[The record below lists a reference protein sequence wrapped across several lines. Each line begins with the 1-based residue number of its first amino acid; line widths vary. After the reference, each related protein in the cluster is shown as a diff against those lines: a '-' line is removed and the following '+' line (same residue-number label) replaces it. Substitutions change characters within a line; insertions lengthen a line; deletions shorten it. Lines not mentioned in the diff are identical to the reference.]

1 MRSAFDEDKSGMVDH
16 DEFKAGL
23 AMIGFEPSEKELG
36 EVLAIVDKDN
46 DGEVDYEE
54 FASRISKILG
64 DEDFKQDSGSE
75 LGATPSAGSADRER
89 PATAGSSVRME
100 YKELYNPYEERARP
114 RTAPVLPRG
123 VSQGSWLSRSA
134 EGLGSVGGTKKQV
147 RILSF
152 NPNNYSI

>member
-1 MRSAFDEDKSGMVDH
+1 MVDH

-64 DEDFKQDSGSE
+64 DEDGGVRNDVKTGAE
-75 LGATPSAGSADRER
+75 LEAHHRDHILAAVER
-89 PATAGSSVRME
+89 P
-100 YKELYNPYEERARP
+100 
-114 RTAPVLPRG
+114 
-123 VSQGSWLSRSA
+123 
-134 EGLGSVGGTKKQV
+134 
-147 RILSF
+147 
-152 NPNNYSI
+152 